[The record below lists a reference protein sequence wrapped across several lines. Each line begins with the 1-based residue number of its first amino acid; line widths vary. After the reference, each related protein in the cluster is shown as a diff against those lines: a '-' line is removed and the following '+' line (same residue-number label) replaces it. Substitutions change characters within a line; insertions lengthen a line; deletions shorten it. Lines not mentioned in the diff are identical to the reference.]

1 MTGFVEAATVLG
13 LISAITGIC
22 EAASTVYDAYSDAK
36 GLPNKFRTAADQ
48 IPLVQ
53 LTLHLAETN
62 INAHS
67 VSKEALQRALP
78 LLEQCKESASNV
90 KVIFDETLPNKDAS
104 KLERFKNALT
114 IKRKSGVVRDHMET
128 IVKNLELLAQ
138 HQIFQDAETLQEISE
153 AIQNLENA
161 SDEQESPQ
169 FVHSGSGAINANTG
183 HGTMTNYNSSGSG
196 SMYNAQTQ
204 NFGKDH

>member
-22 EAASTVYDAYSDAK
+22 EAASTVYNAYGDAK
-36 GLPNKFRTAADQ
+36 GLPDKFRTAADQ

-62 INAHS
+62 IVTNS
-67 VSKEALQRALP
+67 VSKEALQSALP
-78 LLEQCKESASNV
+78 LLEQCKEAASNV
-90 KVIFDETLPNKDAS
+90 RVIFDEALPNTNAS

-114 IKRKSGVVRDHMET
+114 IKRKSGDVKDYMET

-138 HQIFQDAETLQEISE
+138 HQIFQDAEILKEISG
-153 AIQNLENA
+153 AIQNLQNA
-161 SDEQESPQ
+161 SDEQEPPQ

-183 HGTMTNYNSSGSG
+183 NGTMTNYNSSGSG

-204 NFGKDH
+204 HFGKDH